1 MNKTPLDAESLRAF
15 GDPAD
20 FTRGLMR
27 YLRARKELLDA
38 PDYAR
43 LYEETLDF
51 QLRFLA
57 ENYEWDISDAAGSR
71 KLLEFIV
78 DVQNEQG
85 DERPPIP
92 SDGTVEAYLERR
104 RKVWENQN

>member
-1 MNKTPLDAESLRAF
+1 MSKTPINAESLRGF

-20 FTRGLMR
+20 FTRGLLR
-27 YLRARKELLDA
+27 YLRAHKELLKKPA
-38 PDYAR
+38 HAR
-43 LYEETLDF
+43 LYEETLEF
-51 QLRFLA
+51 QLAFLA

-92 SDGTVEAYLERR
+92 SDEAVEAYLEHRR
-104 RKVWENQN
+104 EIWKKGI